1 MTEEQPL
8 WESLWLKM
16 TIVAYHK
23 ATLQGHEHMAQQYA
37 KAIAKNLLSNIP
49 NQAHLYVLE
58 RLHTEG
64 ENLFLWKDVLA
75 ELDEQEALNGGSK
88 MGGSVDGHIS
98 RREGEPHE
106 AQQEPSVSDARDT
119 WKPSAPSGVDESAL

>member
-23 ATLQGHEHMAQQYA
+23 ATLQGHEHMAHQYA
-37 KAIAKNLLSNIP
+37 KAIAKDLLSNIP
-49 NQAHLYVLE
+49 NSAHLYVLE

-64 ENLFLWKDVLA
+64 ENLYLWKDVLA
-75 ELDEQEALNGGSK
+75 ELDKPQ
-88 MGGSVDGHIS
+88 
-98 RREGEPHE
+98 GENN
-106 AQQEPSVSDARDT
+106 ANN
-119 WKPSAPSGVDESAL
+119 